1 MDRKTA
7 LWCLTVFFGA
17 SITFQALKSA
27 TEGCSQAESSSP
39 SSRAALAIMIVAVVL
54 IVRARSKPKK

>member
-27 TEGCSQAESSSP
+27 TATSSKGVELAVQG
-39 SSRAALAIMIVAVVL
+39 AALAVMIVAVVL
-54 IVRARSKPKK
+54 IVRKQGKSK

>member
-27 TEGCSQAESSSP
+27 TESSS
-39 SSRAALAIMIVAVVL
+39 RGIELAVQAAALAIMIVAVVL
-54 IVRARSKPKK
+54 IVRRRSKRK

>member
-1 MDRKTA
+1 MDRNTA

-27 TEGCSQAESSSP
+27 TETSSDGVTLAVQA
-39 SSRAALAIMIVAVVL
+39 AALVLMIVAVVL
-54 IVRARSKPKK
+54 IVRRRSKKK

>member
-27 TEGCSQAESSSP
+27 TASSSKGVELAVQ
-39 SSRAALAIMIVAVVL
+39 SGALAIMIVAVVL
-54 IVRARSKPKK
+54 IVRARSKAKK